1 MVLATSCDYSSLCD
15 LQTNFYLGAPTLC
28 LCYLLAI
35 NENISLLLVRDIPW
49 YPWLKT
55 CKLRLKKPET
65 YHRNPHDQLVQLK
78 SSHGKL
84 WLNPMKNPWVFPES
98 V

>member
-1 MVLATSCDYSSLCD
+1 MVLATSCDYIALCD

-49 YPWLKT
+49 YP
-55 CKLRLKKPET
+55 
-65 YHRNPHDQLVQLK
+65 LVKDL
-78 SSHGKL
+78 
-84 WLNPMKNPWVFPES
+84 
-98 V
+98 